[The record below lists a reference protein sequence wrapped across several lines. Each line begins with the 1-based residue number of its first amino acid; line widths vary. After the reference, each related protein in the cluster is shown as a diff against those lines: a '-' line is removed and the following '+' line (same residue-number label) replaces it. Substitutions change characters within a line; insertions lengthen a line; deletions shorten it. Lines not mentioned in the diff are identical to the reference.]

1 MALTNDDLQ
10 AIASLIKGELEPIN
24 ERLNG
29 LEPIN
34 ERLNGLDNKLDKVQT
49 TFKKQINDNSNLILG
64 ELDRVEQRIHNRF
77 EKTNQDMQLMR
88 EDIHITRYSNETVEL
103 LLKKDTELEKRIAN
117 LEQTA

>member
-29 LEPIN
+29 L
-34 ERLNGLDNKLDKVQT
+34 DNKLDKVQT
-49 TFKKQINDNSNLILG
+49 TLKKQINDNSNLILG
-64 ELDRVEQRIHNRF
+64 EL
-77 EKTNQDMQLMR
+77 
-88 EDIHITRYSNETVEL
+88 
-103 LLKKDTELEKRIAN
+103 EKRIAN

>member
-49 TFKKQINDNSNLILG
+49 TLKKQINDNSNLILG
-64 ELDRVEQRIHNRF
+64 EL
-77 EKTNQDMQLMR
+77 EKC
-88 EDIHITRYSNETVEL
+88 
-103 LLKKDTELEKRIAN
+103 IAN
-117 LEQTA
+117 LEQTT

>member
-49 TFKKQINDNSNLILG
+49 TLKKQINDNSNLILG
-64 ELDRVEQRIHNRF
+64 EL
-77 EKTNQDMQLMR
+77 
-88 EDIHITRYSNETVEL
+88 
-103 LLKKDTELEKRIAN
+103 EKRIAN

>member
-29 LEPIN
+29 LAPIN

-49 TFKKQINDNSNLILG
+49 TLKKQINDNSNLILG
-64 ELDRVEQRIHNRF
+64 EL
-77 EKTNQDMQLMR
+77 
-88 EDIHITRYSNETVEL
+88 
-103 LLKKDTELEKRIAN
+103 EKRIAN